1 MGLNIKNKDVER
13 LIDEVTLLT
22 GESKTE
28 AVRRSLEE
36 RRTRLAYHRA
46 ASDRAG
52 RLRRFLETEVWPH
65 VPPSELG
72 RKLTREAEE
81 DILGYGQHGV

>member
-1 MGLNIKNKDVER
+1 MSLNIKNKDVER

-36 RRTRLAYHRA
+36 RRARLGYHHAANDRA
-46 ASDRAG
+46 A
-52 RLRRFLETEVWPH
+52 RLSRFLESEVWPH

-72 RKLTREAEE
+72 RQLTRNEEE
-81 DILGYGQHGV
+81 DILGYDKDGV

>member
-1 MGLNIKNKDVER
+1 MKAMGLNIKNKDVER

-36 RRTRLAYHRA
+36 RRARLGYHRDA
-46 ASDRAG
+46 NDRAG
-52 RLRRFLETEVWPH
+52 RLRRFLEN
-65 VPPSELG
+65 
-72 RKLTREAEE
+72 
-81 DILGYGQHGV
+81 